1 VTAFAPENKYS
12 KFSVVTSNMIVI
24 GINSIFFLFSIHLSI
39 FLDCLMV
46 VDNTGTPQDLTTVL
60 TNGET
65 NNTNGQTTFNKV
77 RIDENRFK

>member
-1 VTAFAPENKYS
+1 
-12 KFSVVTSNMIVI
+12 
-24 GINSIFFLFSIHLSI
+24 
-39 FLDCLMV
+39 MV